1 MGIGDLLSRQAV
13 GVRATA
19 PNKRQLLHGL
29 ADLAAPA
36 LGVPAEAVFEGLL
49 EREALGSTGL
59 GGGVAVP
66 HARLPGLTR
75 VTGVFI
81 KLDQPVAFEAVDDLP
96 VDLVFGLFAPADAGA
111 DHLRAL
117 AAVSRLLRRADVRD
131 RLRQAR
137 SADSLYAML
146 TGEVQAFAA

>member
-1 MGIGDLLSRQAV
+1 MEVGDLLTRSVVAI
-13 GVRATA
+13 RAGA
-19 PNKRQLLHGL
+19 PNKRQLLHVL
-29 ADLAAPA
+29 ADMAAPA
-36 LGVPAEAVFEGLL
+36 LGVPAETVLEGLA

-75 VTGVFI
+75 VSGVFL
-81 KLDQPVAFEAVDDLP
+81 KLEQPVAFEALDDLP
-96 VDLVFGLFAPADAGA
+96 VDLVFGLFAPAEAGA
-111 DHLRAL
+111 EHLRAL
-117 AAVSRLLRRADVRD
+117 AAVSRLLRRSEVRD

-146 TGEVQAFAA
+146 SDQVQADAA

>member
-1 MGIGDLLSRQAV
+1 MEIGDLLSRPAV
-13 GVRATA
+13 AVKAAA
-19 PNKRQLLHGL
+19 PNKRHLLHGL
-29 ADLAAPA
+29 ADLAAPT
-36 LGVPAEAVFEGLL
+36 LGVPAEAIFEGLM

-66 HARLPGLTR
+66 HARLPGLQR

-96 VDLVFGLFAPADAGA
+96 VDLVFGLFAPSDAGA

-117 AAVSRLLRRADVRD
+117 AAVSRLLRRADVRE

-137 SADSLYAML
+137 SADSLFAML

>member
-1 MGIGDLLSRQAV
+1 MEIGDLLSRSAV
-13 GVRATA
+13 AVKATA
-19 PNKRQLLHGL
+19 PSKRHLLHGL
-29 ADLAAPA
+29 ADLAAPVVGA
-36 LGVPAEAVFEGLL
+36 PSQAIFEGLM

-66 HARLPGLTR
+66 HARLAGVSR
-75 VTGVFI
+75 VTGVFV
-81 KLDQPVAFEAVDDLP
+81 KLDQPVAFESVDDLP
-96 VDLVFGLFAPADAGA
+96 VDLIFGLFAPVDAGA
-111 DHLRAL
+111 EHLRAL

-146 TGEVQAFAA
+146 AGEVQAFAA

>member
-49 EREALGSTGL
+49 EREALRIPSS
-59 GGGVAVP
+59 VE
-66 HARLPGLTR
+66 RR
-75 VTGVFI
+75 RMMR
-81 KLDQPVAFEAVDDLP
+81 
-96 VDLVFGLFAPADAGA
+96 AG
-111 DHLRAL
+111 
-117 AAVSRLLRRADVRD
+117 
-131 RLRQAR
+131 
-137 SADSLYAML
+137 
-146 TGEVQAFAA
+146 